1 MSLTDRCNLRCVY
14 CMPADGLP
22 WLAPARLLTDDE
34 IVRLVGIAV
43 RLLGVTEVRLTGGE
57 PTLRPGLAALVA
69 RLASLR
75 PRPELSLTTNGLS
88 LVRLAEPLRAAGL
101 DRVNVSLDTL
111 EPTRFA
117 RITRRDRHGDV
128 LAGLRAAAA
137 AGLAPVKVNSVLVRG
152 VNDDEAARLLRWSLA
167 GGYELRFIEQM
178 PLDAQHGWQRS
189 AMVTAAEILAAL
201 RAEFTLRPLPGRGQ
215 RARRAV
221 RGRRW
226 ARSGRGDRLRLRPL
240 LRGLRPGPA
249 DRRRPGAQLPVRPG
263 GERSARGPARRRGR
277 RAARRA
283 VAGRGVG
290 QEDRPRDRRARFPAA
305 GPAHVGDRRMTAP
318 RAGCSALV
326 LAGGAARRLGGRDKP
341 AVVVGGTTLLDR
353 VLAAVAGA
361 GTERI
366 VVVGPRRQL
375 AAPPEGGVWWC
386 REDPPGGGPVAA
398 IAAGLA
404 VVATPFVAVLAADL
418 PFLTGREIE
427 LLRRGA
433 EEPAAHAAVLVDPGG
448 RRQYLAAVWRTAR
461 LRAALPADP
470 VGRPVRGLFTDQVVT
485 SVRADALACLDC
497 DAPADVARARRWA
510 GRVRPGTM

>member
-1 MSLTDRCNLRCVY
+1 
-14 CMPADGLP
+14 
-22 WLAPARLLTDDE
+22 
-34 IVRLVGIAV
+34 
-43 RLLGVTEVRLTGGE
+43 
-57 PTLRPGLAALVA
+57 
-69 RLASLR
+69 
-75 PRPELSLTTNGLS
+75 
-88 LVRLAEPLRAAGL
+88 
-101 DRVNVSLDTL
+101 
-111 EPTRFA
+111 
-117 RITRRDRHGDV
+117 
-128 LAGLRAAAA
+128 
-137 AGLAPVKVNSVLVRG
+137 
-152 VNDDEAARLLRWSLA
+152 
-167 GGYELRFIEQM
+167 
-178 PLDAQHGWQRS
+178 
-189 AMVTAAEILAAL
+189 
-201 RAEFTLRPLPGRGQ
+201 
-215 RARRAV
+215 
-221 RGRRW
+221 
-226 ARSGRGDRLRLRPL
+226 
-240 LRGLRPGPA
+240 
-249 DRRRPGAQLPVRPG
+249 
-263 GERSARGPARRRGR
+263 
-277 RAARRA
+277 
-283 VAGRGVG
+283 
-290 QEDRPRDRRARFPAA
+290 
-305 GPAHVGDRRMTAP
+305 MTAP